1 MATTLWS
8 IIDCEL
14 LKLLQLYEGIS
25 FGHVMFKP
33 CQYATN
39 DNKVSMGCTPMTMKN
54 AQIDLQKII
63 IETKENKE
71 REVGMGKGMH

>member
-1 MATTLWS
+1 MVTTLWS

-14 LKLLQLYEGIS
+14 LKLLRVYED

-39 DNKVSMGCTPMTMKN
+39 DNKVSMGFTPMTMKN
-54 AQIDLQKII
+54 AQIDLYKII
-63 IETKENKE
+63 IKTKENKE